1 MRKLGLDD
9 IKDLVAYER
18 GREAFRR
25 RIIEL
30 KDRRRVALG
39 DRISLVFENRET
51 VLSQIQ
57 EMTRAERLVDPDKV
71 QFEIDTYNNLIPDE
85 GDLSATLFI
94 EITDEADIRGELDR
108 LLGLDRDD
116 VVSFEIEGHGR
127 AGGRFEQGHSN
138 ESRIS
143 AVHYVRFPFTREQ
156 REAFVEGRAS
166 VALVV
171 NHPSY
176 RASTVLSAEV
186 RRALAEDFA

>member
-1 MRKLGLDD
+1 MRKLDLDD

-18 GREAFRR
+18 GREEFRR

-30 KDRRRVALG
+30 KGRRRVALG

-51 VLSQIQ
+51 VLSQVQ
-57 EMTRAERLVDPDKV
+57 EMTRAERLVDPDKI

-85 GDLSATLFI
+85 GELSATLFI
-94 EITDEADIRGELDR
+94 EITQEADIRQELDR
-108 LLGLDRDD
+108 FLGLDQDD
-116 VVSFEIEGHGR
+116 VVYFEVEGHGR
-127 AGGRFEQGHSN
+127 AVGRFEQGHSN

-156 REAFVEGRAS
+156 RKAFVEGRAS

-171 NHPSY
+171 DHPGY
-176 RASTVLSAEV
+176 RASTLLGAQVK
-186 RRALAEDFA
+186 RALAEDLS